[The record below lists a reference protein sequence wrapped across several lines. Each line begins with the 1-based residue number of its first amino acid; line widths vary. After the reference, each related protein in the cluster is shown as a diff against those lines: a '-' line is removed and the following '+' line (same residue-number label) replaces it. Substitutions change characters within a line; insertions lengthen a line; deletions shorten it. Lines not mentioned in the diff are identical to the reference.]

1 MRLSAIDIKK
11 QEFKKSMRGYDV
23 SEVEAYLDTV
33 GNTFENLFREFE
45 MLKEEMAKLEK
56 EKEDLAGE
64 IQVYRENEKTFQK
77 AIVKSQDMAED
88 VVENAKKRAELIIKE
103 AEILSSKSK
112 VQVQEE
118 FMNLRQELDELKQK
132 NESIIDDIKNYLI
145 EKLNSIEEYQRNRK
159 IFRLENNMSSL
170 ESEKSDEHT
179 PSNTFG
185 MNFGNSGFDPMN
197 PGSSGSGDSSGNLG
211 NYSAGHGFDESQ
223 K

>member
-33 GNTFENLFREFE
+33 GNTFENLFRELE
-45 MLKEEMAKLEK
+45 MTKEQVTKLQEEK
-56 EKEDLAGE
+56 DELVSE
-64 IQVYRENEKTFQK
+64 ISVYRENEKTFQK

-88 VVENAKKRAELIIKE
+88 ILENAKKRAELIIKE
-103 AEILSSKSK
+103 AEILSSKTK
-112 VQVQEE
+112 VQAHEE
-118 FMNLRQELDELKQK
+118 FLNLRQELEELKNK
-132 NESIIDDIKNYLI
+132 NEAVIDDIKNYLV

-159 IFRLENNMSSL
+159 IFKLENNIASMEQVSVN
-170 ESEKSDEHT
+170 EPVKDEQ

-185 MNFGNSGFDPMN
+185 L
-197 PGSSGSGDSSGNLG
+197 NLG
-211 NYSAGHGFDESQ
+211 SLNMGLDDQSS